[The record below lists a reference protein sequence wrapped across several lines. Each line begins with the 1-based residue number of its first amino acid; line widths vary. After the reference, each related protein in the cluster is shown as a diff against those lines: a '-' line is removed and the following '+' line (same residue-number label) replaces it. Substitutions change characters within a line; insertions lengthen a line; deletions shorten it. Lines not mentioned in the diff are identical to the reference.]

1 MLVVSVKKIAL
12 TAGFIFRLSR
22 EQELVNIES
31 GKGLLLN
38 LNQNYFLKTIRYLKI
53 LWIFESCL
61 HECQEGIINVTRQ

>member
-1 MLVVSVKKIAL
+1 MKKIAL

-31 GKGLLLN
+31 GKGLLLT
-38 LNQNYFLKTIRYLKI
+38 LNQNYFLKTIEYVKI

-61 HECQEGIINVTRQ
+61 YECQEGIINVTRQ